1 MFTKSIFG
9 NRITDRMMKT
19 CLSTAIVFMIL
30 ISFFDAK
37 AQKIIADTTAITI
50 GQQLNIALE
59 LEIAKGSRAEWPLLA
74 DTLSKSVEIISK
86 STIDSIIDAQTGNI
100 TFRQQLV
107 VTSFDTGFQVIPP
120 IQFKI
125 FEAGSNESDLRV
137 TEPLL
142 ITVSSVA
149 VDMKAEIKDLK
160 PVMTAPYTLRDFLPW
175 ILLGLG
181 IALLSLLG
189 WFYYQSR
196 KKKRP
201 LIKLT
206 LRQPKPA
213 HVLALEQLEALK
225 SEQVWQ
231 KGQIKEYYS
240 RLTDI
245 LREYFEARFGV
256 NAAEMT
262 SDEIISAMKNHL
274 SDAQRLKDLQKILNL
289 SDMAKF
295 AKARPIGAENEISH
309 TLAVA
314 IINST
319 KPAPELKSEK
329 AEPEAETAPAETK
342 TEN

>member
-1 MFTKSIFG
+1 
-9 NRITDRMMKT
+9 MMRT
-19 CLSTAIVFMIL
+19 SLVTGIVFMML
-30 ISFFDAK
+30 TTFFDAQ
-37 AQKIIADTTAITI
+37 AQKIIPDTTAITI

-59 LEIAKGSRAEWPLLA
+59 LEIAKGTRAEWPLLA
-74 DTLSKSVEIISK
+74 DTLSKSIEIISK
-86 STIDSIIDAQTGNI
+86 SAIDSIIDAQTGSM
-100 TFRQQLV
+100 TYRHQLV

-120 IQFKI
+120 IQFKV
-125 FEAGSNESDLRV
+125 FETGSPNFDIRE

-149 VDMKAEIKDLK
+149 VDLQAEIKDLK
-160 PVMTAPYTLRDFLPW
+160 PIMSAPYTLRDFLPW

-181 IALLSLLG
+181 IALLALLG

-196 KKKRP
+196 KKKKP

-206 LRQPKPA
+206 LRQPKAA
-213 HVLALEQLEALK
+213 HILALELLEALK
-225 SEQVWQ
+225 SEQLWQ

-245 LREYFEARFGV
+245 LREYFDARFDV

-262 SDEIISAMKNHL
+262 SDEILSAMKNHL

-314 IINST
+314 IINSS
-319 KPAPELKSEK
+319 KPAPELKPAKTES
-329 AEPEAETAPAETK
+329 EAETATAETK